1 MKYISIR
8 MERDCLV
15 QQIVFWLKLGETCL
29 AHLLVA
35 NYECYCRLMALF
47 VEAMSK
53 IELVAQVFEHTFYEE
68 KG

>member
-1 MKYISIR
+1 M
-8 MERDCLV
+8 V